1 MVTKKKSVKKRT
13 AKKRTAK
20 ADPRLAAVSAA
31 LTNNKLHVVM
41 GEGMVGYV
49 AACEDVGMSKSEVGR
64 LLCNAFVDGV
74 IEITPAKASQKKAI
88 KA

>member
-1 MVTKKKSVKKRT
+1 MVTKKKAV
-13 AKKRTAK
+13 KKRTAK

-49 AACEDVGMSKSEVGR
+49 AACEDVGMTKSEVAR
-64 LLCNAFVDGV
+64 LLCTSFVEGG
-74 IEITPAKASQKKAI
+74 IKITPAKASQKKAI